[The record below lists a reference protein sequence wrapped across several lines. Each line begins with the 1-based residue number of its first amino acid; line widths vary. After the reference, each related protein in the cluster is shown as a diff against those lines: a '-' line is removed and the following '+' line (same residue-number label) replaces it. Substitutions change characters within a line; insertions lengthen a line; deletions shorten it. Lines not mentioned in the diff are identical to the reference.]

1 MRRCL
6 LQNTDSAF
14 FHNTVDVIGAAIA
27 HSLIYLLARSLISLA
42 WTKIS
47 VKVTRVHE
55 IFAVD
60 DSINFNFFLVL
71 IFFLLLLSFGGDG
84 FPIGNFVVVG
94 SRQYKILIAFL
105 TQF

>member
-14 FHNTVDVIGAAIA
+14 FHNTLDVIGAAIA
-27 HSLIYLLARSLISLA
+27 HSLIYLLARSLVSLA

-71 IFFLLLLSFGGDG
+71 IFFY
-84 FPIGNFVVVG
+84 IIIIIV
-94 SRQYKILIAFL
+94 RW
-105 TQF
+105 